1 MRDILAKK
9 RWTWWVIIFS
19 PLILLWAEAR
29 PGWRRRRLSV
39 ALPLIA
45 TFGLSVLLF
54 FYSSRREGEA
64 LRTAFA
70 DRARTLASAV
80 RASCDGHL
88 EVLVSLESLFSS
100 VPAVSREEFGWFV
113 TKALSRHP
121 GIRGLS
127 WNPRVEDADRMRFEA
142 EIGAPITEIDAQR
155 RLRPAAPRNEYV
167 VVRYVEPLLDRNAL
181 GLDVAAESVRR
192 EALMRSRDTGRVAAT
207 GRIQLVSEKG
217 EQPAVLVFA
226 PVYSLGKMP
235 QTVEQRRGEIRG
247 YATGAFRLRDL
258 VETAVGDLPRD
269 GMTVALFDRSAPA
282 GAGLLYADAQWEH
295 RGEGAGGPVWQE
307 RFVFGERPWEVRVA
321 ATHAYLETYR
331 SWRAWLILIGGFL
344 FTGLLGAFLLVVTS
358 RTARVE
364 ELVVRRTAELQNE
377 LQERQRAEG
386 VVRLGEARNRA
397 LLEHMIGGMITFDE
411 ASRIESVNPAAE
423 EMFGYREDELIGRNV
438 VLLIADA
445 PATDQENYLR
455 KAHKKAIGRLTEWWG
470 RRKNGEVFSAE
481 AALFEFE
488 APEGRRFAC
497 NFQDIS
503 ERREVDRLKSE
514 FVSTVSHELRTP
526 LTSIRGSLG
535 LLAAGVLGD
544 LPARALD
551 IICLAERNAVRL
563 TSLINDILDFERLDS
578 GRVEMQIV
586 DADLQP
592 LFEQALESVRP
603 VADEQRI
610 ALVSSPTAIR
620 LRADADRIVQVLV
633 NLLSNAVKF
642 SPAGSEIRVWAEEGV
657 EGRVRICVNDQGT
670 GIPDGYHQQIF
681 ERFAQVETSDKRGKG
696 GTGLGLAI
704 CKAIVEHHGGRIG
717 VDSAPGKGSTF
728 WFELP
733 AAARA

>member
-1 MRDILAKK
+1 
-9 RWTWWVIIFS
+9 
-19 PLILLWAEAR
+19 
-29 PGWRRRRLSV
+29 V
-39 ALPLIA
+39 ALAA

-54 FYSSRREGEA
+54 FYADRREDEA

-100 VPAVSREEFGWFV
+100 VPRVRSEEFDGFV
-113 TKALSRHP
+113 ARALARHP

-127 WNPRVEDADRMRFEA
+127 WNPRITAAERARFEA
-142 EIGAPITEIDAQR
+142 ESGARINQIGAQGRE
-155 RLRPAAPRNEYV
+155 PAGARDEYV
-167 VVRYVEPLLDRNAL
+167 VVGYIAPSSDRGAL
-181 GLDVAAESVRR
+181 GLDVAAEPVRG
-192 EALMRSRDTGRVAAT
+192 EAVRRSRDSGRLAAT
-207 GRIQLVSEKG
+207 SPIQLVNDRGGQLS
-217 EQPAVLVFA
+217 VLVFA
-226 PVYSLGKMP
+226 PVYGPGSVP
-235 QTVEQRRGEIRG
+235 ATVERRRREVRG
-247 YATGAFRLRDL
+247 YATAAFRLGDL
-258 VETAVGDLPRD
+258 VETAIADLPRD
-269 GMTVALFDRSAPA
+269 GLAVALFDRSAPRGSGFLYTDA
-282 GAGLLYADAQWEH
+282 HWDHRRGGGAGL
-295 RGEGAGGPVWQE
+295 PVWRE

-321 ATHAYLETYR
+321 ATQASLETYPPR
-331 SWRAWLILIGGFL
+331 RAWLILLGGFL

-358 RTARVE
+358 RTAQVE

-386 VVRLGEARNRA
+386 VAQLGEARNRA

-411 ASRIESVNPAAE
+411 RSRIESVNPAAE
-423 EMFGYREDELIGRNV
+423 TMFGYREEELIGRSIA
-438 VLLIADA
+438 LLVADA
-445 PATDQENYLR
+445 PAADPEPYLR
-455 KAHKKAIGRLTEWWG
+455 KAHRMSIGRLTEWWG

-488 APEGRRFAC
+488 TPEGRRFAC

-503 ERREVDRLKSE
+503 GRREVDRLKSE

-544 LPARALD
+544 LPQQARE
-551 IICLAERNAVRL
+551 IILLAERNSVRL
-563 TSLINDILDFERLDS
+563 TALINDILDFERLDS
-578 GRVEMQIV
+578 GRVEMEIAEV
-586 DADLQP
+586 ALQP
-592 LFEQALESVRP
+592 LFEQSLESVRP

-610 ALVSSPTAIR
+610 ALVSSPTALC

-633 NLLSNAVKF
+633 NLLSNALKF
-642 SPAGSEIRVWAEEGV
+642 SPADSEVLLWAEAEG
-657 EGRVRICVNDQGT
+657 EGRVRIFVRDQGP
-670 GIPDGYHQQIF
+670 GIPDAFRQRIF

-717 VDSAPGKGSTF
+717 VDSDPDAPGTGSVF
-728 WFELP
+728 WFEVP
-733 AAARA
+733 AAAT